1 MALKRLGGAS
11 GSKLAAIT
19 AAVSA
24 NIGEVTR
31 QLERPVDR
39 TRGIFERVALE
50 SVRPDP
56 ENPRNLKLSWEEL
69 KNGLAELER
78 GRVEAGDRAKRTRI
92 FESIA
97 GKAESF
103 KKVGQLM
110 PIIVFRDDR
119 GIFRIVDGEMRYW
132 AARLCGWA
140 EIAANVRPTK
150 PTSLRLEQYAANVL
164 RDDLNLAQQLN
175 NLELLLQEAREAGTE
190 VSSLNELAALINRPR
205 TTVQQWWSILRNG
218 NEDVKAAIREDQVT
232 SLEAAY
238 TAAQEPDAGRRA
250 ALLSG
255 HAVPVRGAPVQTT
268 RRGRKLT
275 GVQLGKAKDLEL
287 VRLLI
292 ESVDI
297 DSPLGDVNWADA
309 RSVQGAWQK
318 FLKAFAEH
326 VKKQRASRSS

>member
-1 MALKRLGGAS
+1 MTLKRLGGGT
-11 GSKLAAIT
+11 GSKLAGIT

-24 NIGEVTR
+24 NLGEVTR

-56 ENPRNLKLSWEEL
+56 ENPRNLKISWEEL
-69 KNGLAELER
+69 KAGLADIER
-78 GRVEAGDRAKRTRI
+78 GRVETADQAKRHRLY
-92 FESIA
+92 ESIA

-119 GIFRIVDGEMRYW
+119 GILRIVDGEMRYW
-132 AARLCGWA
+132 AARLCGWP
-140 EIAANVRPTK
+140 EIAANVRPMK
-150 PTSLRLEQYAANVL
+150 PTALRLEQYAANVL

-175 NLELLLQEAREAGTE
+175 NLELLLQEARESGTE
-190 VSSLNELAALINRPR
+190 VTSLNELAALINRPR
-205 TTVQQWWSILRNG
+205 STVQQWWSILSNA
-218 NEDVKAAIREDQVT
+218 NEDVKAAIHSEQVT

-238 TAAQEPDAGRRA
+238 TAAQEPDPGRRA

-255 HAVPVRGAPVQTT
+255 SALPARGAPVQAT
-268 RRGRKLT
+268 RRGRKLN

-287 VRLLI
+287 VRELI
-292 ESVDI
+292 EVVGIES
-297 DSPLGDVNWADA
+297 SLGDVNWADA
-309 RSVQGAWQK
+309 RSVQGAWQT